1 MSYQVLF
8 ANNVGTTLAGTLASG
23 ATSATVASATGMPS
37 PGANQAFA
45 LTLNDAATGLLY
57 EVTYCTAVS
66 GTTLT
71 LVRGSNI
78 LSTLGITEVNN
89 VTPLNWLVGDV
100 VANLWTSGQAA
111 AMRQSALLFPAN
123 ILAVSGAFTTTTAY
137 ATGGIGLQA
146 SAPSSTTLPSGAGI
160 GDTYEYED
168 LLGNFN
174 TNNITVNAPGGH
186 NIAGRSSI
194 ILNVNRQSAKFRYY
208 GSSTWS
214 VRTGT

>member
-8 ANNVGTTLAGTLASG
+8 ANNVGTSLASSLASG
-23 ATSATVASATGMPS
+23 ATSCSVASSAGMPS

-45 LTLNDAATGLLY
+45 LTFNDAATGLLY

-71 LVRGSNI
+71 LVRGANI
-78 LSTLGITEVNN
+78 LGTLGISEVNN
-89 VTPLNWLVGDV
+89 ITPLNWLTGDIA
-100 VANLWTSGQAA
+100 ANLWTSGQAA
-111 AMRQSALLFPAN
+111 IMRQSPLLFPAN
-123 ILAVSGAFTTTTAY
+123 ILAVSGAFTTTTAM

-146 SAPSSTTLPSGAGI
+146 SAAANTTLPSGAAI

-174 TNNITVNAPGGH
+174 AFNVTINAPGGH

-194 ILNVNRQSAKFRYY
+194 VLNVNRQSAKFRYY
-208 GSSTWS
+208 GTSTWG